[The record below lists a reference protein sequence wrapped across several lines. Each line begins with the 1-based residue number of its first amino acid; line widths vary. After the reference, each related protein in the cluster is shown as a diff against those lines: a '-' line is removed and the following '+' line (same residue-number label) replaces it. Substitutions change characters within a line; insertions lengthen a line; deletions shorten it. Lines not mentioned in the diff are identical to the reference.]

1 MECLIACPNYPNC
14 TCGDDDDEYYNDI
27 LNEEFL
33 DQDEFDDWFTE
44 EE

>member
-1 MECLIACPNYPNC
+1 MECLIACPNYPDC
-14 TCGDDDDEYYNDI
+14 ECGDEDKEFH
-27 LNEEFL
+27 EEFL